1 MKKTLIIVIA
11 AVVCLVGLLL
21 LFLPSILSSDAGKN
35 FLIHRIQQNTEAT
48 LTINEIS
55 LGWTKP
61 QKIDGFH
68 YEKKGDMVLSFES
81 FTLDASFWNL
91 LFRKGGLGETSL
103 VKPQLILATNH
114 VSPPP
119 KISNHGPSTKKN
131 SKKSNAVWKNLSG
144 QITIQDGVFV
154 VQKGGK
160 DLMRVD
166 DVDFLLG
173 MSSKTFPLTVS
184 GSGKTAYSQRLGSFQ
199 VKGTVESKEEIID
212 LESAEALQISG
223 EANFINF
230 PVATLDA
237 LTSLM
242 HPEMQGIFQETFGD
256 TLNLDLLVSKAG
268 EGQNFS
274 AQLRS
279 PQMTASLFGSYQKG
293 LIELRDSLK
302 ANGTLRPRFMQ
313 ALFPDSPLV
322 LIGESRVNINVSQL
336 SLLFKNMKIYP
347 KTMAIAGDINLQQA
361 AFALATTR
369 DSLLLD
375 SFDFAFNTSSLEDQL
390 LLSIESSFRFSSF
403 PQTKMQGSTTLKGIF
418 SQDDWITK
426 LARLNLNMRNMPT
439 ALLDGLS
446 STEEKLQKWI
456 GSNFDLTLNRFDQ
469 GGEKQFLIDGNS
481 PLFNL
486 STSQF
491 TLQDALVLKVPT
503 TFTYQVTSTVFP
515 ELAHPMMITGN
526 LQSLTLPLG
535 AWKDAKLQ
543 MLLKSQDVQFANFYG
558 LGALQL
564 PQLEMKLKGTLSK
577 QLEFQG
583 QTQFDFAPQTWGQS
597 LLGQTVGVKTS
608 GHLKVQKEF
617 EISPLNVTLDSSKF
631 KSNIEGSLASSALTI
646 RNPIDISFV
655 LEPKDVNPILSKQG
669 KFPLLA
675 ENTALNLQIQ
685 PGTFPINQGDGGN
698 LELKIDGT
706 IPTLKMIERKTKAP
720 FAFENVDLNYD
731 LSGRRNTSKIQ
742 LDAKALLDTQAAGGL
757 SLLVTDNQGN
767 LNPLKN
773 PSQTQLKLERL
784 STLIIDAFLNMNG
797 TLPPMVGNWLDFQ
810 LDVAKKGKGHELEV
824 DVKSPHLTMK
834 GSFDAE
840 EKLEL
845 KNNRSPLKIDW
856 DLSEE
861 GALAYKRWRNPT
873 LSSKPP
879 AFEIIDRANLKFSV
893 SPLELP
899 LKSSDGLFPNV
910 DMNLYLATFDADLR
924 IDSLTFEQQKT
935 KEVTELQRFDLSA
948 TKDQAP
954 GPLSFKMQGNVSPE
968 GSRQSGQIRGE
979 GTLNDFL
986 TEQGA
991 VDLED
996 ITASIHA
1003 EIQRL
1008 PTVFLDALSNIK
1020 DPSGIPPSA
1029 ILGDLVNASFE
1040 AELIK
1045 ENGKLTFDVDGTNCR
1060 AKMEGT
1066 VANGYL
1072 YLNEPLQAAMTISP
1086 KMNEILAKS
1095 AKVTVASLKNPIAL
1109 YISEKGFNVPIKDLA
1124 LRSTNLSYGMIDFGQ
1139 ITCRNTGSAS
1149 DLSGIFKMEGNQN
1162 LISIWFAPMEFNV
1175 KSGLM
1180 YVDRTEILYNRA
1192 YQVALW
1198 GDINFVR
1205 RYVDMILGLT
1215 AQSLR
1220 AALGIGGLD
1229 PSYVLQVPVKGP
1241 FGNVQVDKGTA
1252 TSRIALLIARKQ
1264 VAPRAGVWGQ
1274 VFGAIGGMADDQ
1286 SNVPP
1291 PKPPFPWQN
1300 MLNLHEKT
1308 TTERDLKDRF
1318 KKKAKVY
1325 QREVKKYLAPQE

>member
-1 MKKTLIIVIA
+1 MKKILIIVITS
-11 AVVCLVGLLL
+11 VVCLVGLLV

-35 FLIHRIQQNTEAT
+35 FLIHRIQQTAGAT
-48 LTINEIS
+48 VTIDEIS

-61 QKIDGFH
+61 QKIEGFH
-68 YEKKGDMVLSFES
+68 YEKKGDVVLSFES
-81 FTLDASFWNL
+81 LTLDTSFWNL

-103 VKPQLILATNH
+103 VKPQLMLATNH
-114 VSPPP
+114 VTPPP
-119 KISNHGPSTKKN
+119 KISNGSSRKKN
-131 SKKSNAVWKNLSG
+131 HNNSRAIWKNLSG
-144 QITIQDGVFV
+144 QITIQDGLFA

-160 DLMRVD
+160 DLIRID

-173 MSSKTFPLTVS
+173 MSSKTFPLTVR

-199 VKGTVESKEEIID
+199 VKGTVESKEEIIN
-212 LESAEALQISG
+212 LESAEALQVTG
-223 EANFINF
+223 EANLNNF

-237 LTSLM
+237 LTSLTR
-242 HPEMQGIFQETFGD
+242 PEMQGIFLEAFGD
-256 TLNLDLLVSKAG
+256 TLNLDLLFSKAG
-268 EGQNFS
+268 DGQNFS
-274 AQLRS
+274 ADLRS
-279 PQMTASLFGSYQKG
+279 PQMTTTLFGSYQKG
-293 LIELRDSLK
+293 LIELRDLMKVNWVLK
-302 ANGTLRPRFMQ
+302 PRLIQ

-322 LIGESRVNINVSQL
+322 LIDESHSEISVSQL
-336 SLLFKNMKIYP
+336 SLLFKNMKLYP
-347 KTMAIAGDINLQQA
+347 KTMAIAGQIKMQQG

-375 SFDFAFNTSSLEDQL
+375 SLDLSFNTNNLEEQFHSSIQ
-390 LLSIESSFRFSSF
+390 SSFRFSSF
-403 PQTKMQGSTTLKGIF
+403 PQTKLQGTSTLTGMLTQK
-418 SQDDWITK
+418 DWISKFTQ
-426 LARLNLNMRNMPT
+426 LDLNARNMPT
-439 ALLDGLS
+439 ALVDRLISD
-446 STEEKLQKWI
+446 EEKLQKWI
-456 GSNFDLTLNRFDQ
+456 GSNFDLALKRFDQ
-469 GGEKQFLIDGNS
+469 GGEKQFLISGNS
-481 PLFNL
+481 PLLNL
-486 STSQF
+486 STTQF

-503 TFTYQVTSTVFP
+503 SFTYQVTPTVFA
-515 ELAHPMMITGN
+515 ELAHPMLISGDV
-526 LQSLTLPLG
+526 QSLTLPLG
-535 AWKDAKLQ
+535 SWQNAKFKMQLS
-543 MLLKSQDVQFANFYG
+543 SQDVQFVNFYG
-558 LGALQL
+558 LGSMQL
-564 PQLEMKLKGTLSK
+564 PRLEMQFNGTLSS
-577 QLEFQG
+577 QIQFQG
-583 QTQFDFAPQTWGQS
+583 KTQLDFAPQTWGQS
-597 LLGQTVGVKTS
+597 LFGQNVGVHTS
-608 GHLKVQKEF
+608 GNLKVQKKLQ
-617 EISPLNVTLDSSKF
+617 ISPLKVSFDSSKF
-631 KSNIEGSLASSALTI
+631 KSNLEGSLASGAFTI
-646 RNPIDISFV
+646 RNPIDISFMLV
-655 LEPKDVNPILSKQG
+655 PNEINPILSKQG

-675 ENTALNLQIQ
+675 ESTPLHLQVQ
-685 PGTFPINQGDGGN
+685 PGTFPINEEALN
-698 LELKIDGT
+698 SLELKIDGR
-706 IPTLKMIERKTKAP
+706 IPSLKMIERKTKAP

-731 LSGRRNTSKIQ
+731 LNGRRNASKIQ
-742 LDAKALLDTQAAGGL
+742 LGAKALLDAQAAGGL

-773 PSQTQLKLERL
+773 PSQTQLKLSRL

-824 DVKSPHLTMK
+824 DVKSPHLTLK

-845 KNNRSPLKIDW
+845 KNNRSPLRIDW
-856 DLSEE
+856 NLSEE

-873 LSSKPP
+873 LSSKAP
-879 AFEIIDRANLKFSV
+879 AFEIKDRANLKFSV

-910 DMNLYLATFDADLR
+910 DMNLYLATFDAELR

-935 KEVTELQRFDLSA
+935 KEVTELQRFDLSV
-948 TKDQAP
+948 TKDKAP

-968 GSRQSGQIRGE
+968 GTRQSGQIRGE
-979 GTLNDFL
+979 GTLSDFL

-1003 EIQRL
+1003 QIQRL

-1060 AKMEGT
+1060 GKMEGT

-1086 KMNEILAKS
+1086 KMNEILAKN
-1095 AKVTVASLKNPIAL
+1095 AKIVVASLKNPIGL

-1162 LISIWFAPMEFNV
+1162 LISIWFAPMEFNI

-1300 MLNLHEKT
+1300 MLNLHDKT
-1308 TTERDLKDRF
+1308 TTERDLKDRY

-1325 QREVKKYLAPQE
+1325 QREVKKYLLPKE